1 LPFFLDIFFILFY
14 SPLFT
19 DFSKTSPALCVLAI

>member
-1 LPFFLDIFFILFY
+1 LPFSLDIFSFLVY